1 MATKARTTKAPAKRP
16 APAKASRPAHL
27 EPLTTIAI
35 EGHLDHLGHDHE
47 HDHDHDHGEE
57 PVPAAFRSLL
67 RYRGDLSWIVSI
79 IGLLTLRESSPWAVL
94 VVSFND
100 DPTPSSSLTGYQQLF
115 TGTGTGTM
123 NMVDYFAD
131 MSHGKLDLSGSQVF
145 GPYVLNRPRSD
156 YVGNVYPQP
165 AGKLNRNGV
174 LDLAKATATAAGVN
188 LAAFAGVVVL
198 GTPALDLCGWVGGFA
213 ALCDDGSD
221 QPSLLGQEMG
231 HGYGLDHS
239 RLNGSDADY
248 QDGWDTMST
257 ANAFMA
263 SHPTYG
269 AVGPGLNAWNM
280 RLRGWL
286 RESRVLVVPT
296 TVSSDQTVTLRPLH
310 ARGLAGN
317 LAIDVGGYLIEFRH
331 RSQWD
336 AGIPRSCVLVHRAE
350 SNRSYLM
357 TGTSGNADLV
367 AGDRFEIGVPGGAF
381 AQYVNLHVDSIDE
394 VNQQA
399 TVSLHY
405 DPFWKPRIPE
415 IGGSIFGGVAV
426 DGGGFIFVNGKIIKI
441 PPRGPVRELIES
453 VGRLAEIDDVGRF
466 DQPTSRERAVRD
478 VVWSVGGVTRDLELV
493 SHTPPRADQIRKR

>member
-1 MATKARTTKAPAKRP
+1 MATKARSTKSAAKRP
-16 APAKASRPAHL
+16 AAAEAVRPTHL
-27 EPLTTIAI
+27 EPLTTIAVD
-35 EGHLDHLGHDHE
+35 EHRGHFGHDHA
-47 HDHDHDHGEE
+47 DHDEP
-57 PVPAAFRSLL
+57 PVPAAFRTLE
-67 RYRGDLSWIVSI
+67 RYRGDLVSIVSI
-79 IGLLTLRESSPWAVL
+79 IGLLTLRESSPWAIL

-100 DPTPSSSLTGYQQLF
+100 DPTPSPSLASYQQLF
-115 TGTGTGTM
+115 TGAGTGTL
-123 NMVDYFAD
+123 NMVDYFSD
-131 MSHGKLDLSGSQVF
+131 MSHGKLDLSASQVF
-145 GPYVLNRPRSD
+145 GPYVLDRPRGD

-188 LAAFAGVVVL
+188 LSAFAGVVVC

-213 ALCDDGSD
+213 ALCDDGSA

-239 RLNGSDADY
+239 RLNGSDDDY
-248 QDGWDTMST
+248 QDMWDTMST

-286 RESRVLVVPT
+286 RESRVLAVPRNL
-296 TVSSDQTVTLRPLH
+296 SSDQTVTLRPLH
-310 ARGLAGN
+310 ARGLSGN

-336 AGIPRSCVLVHRAE
+336 SGIPRSCILVHRAE

-394 VNQQA
+394 VGQQA
-399 TVSLHY
+399 VVSVHY
-405 DPFWKPRIPE
+405 DPFFMPHIPDLV
-415 IGGSIFGGVAV
+415 GGKVFGGIAV
-426 DGGGFIFVNGKIIKI
+426 DGGGFIVINGKVIKI

-453 VGRLAEIDDVGRF
+453 VGRLAELDDTGRF
-466 DQPTSRERAVRD
+466 DQPTSRQRAVHD
-478 VVWSVGGVTRDLELV
+478 IVWSVGGVARDLELV